1 MATDNGGRNSESQ
14 VDMTERLI
22 QQTAEI
28 ERLKAKTSTTLTGT
42 EFITLIFVLP
52 VIISFTVL
60 AFVTLGVLIVWKT
73 TSNPAEVAPHLD
85 IVLVAMGL
93 FSGPVTAFIATLA
106 QRLMSD
112 GKAMNKEDD

>member
-1 MATDNGGRNSESQ
+1 VATDNGGRNSDSQ
-14 VDMTERLI
+14 IDITERLI

-28 ERLKAKTSTTLTGT
+28 ERLRAKTSTTLSGT

-60 AFVTLGVLIVWKT
+60 GIIIVWKA

-106 QRLMSD
+106 QRLMADS
-112 GKAMNKEDD
+112 KSINKEDL